1 MTNQQQREYEW
12 ETGQQLL
19 DASTTAED
27 LLRHNSNVQHMQER
41 GRDSAIDNM
50 VRGLADKVR
59 ANQDVSGRFRFAM
72 RLHARWYPPKL
83 RNAAV
88 QSILTKYD
96 EEK

>member
-1 MTNQQQREYEW
+1 MTQQEQREYEW

-19 DASTTAED
+19 DSTTTARD
-27 LLRHNSNVQHMQER
+27 LLCHNSNVQHMQER
-41 GRDSAIDNM
+41 GRDSTIDKM

-59 ANQDVSGRFRFAM
+59 ANQDTSGRFKFAM

-88 QSILTKYD
+88 QSILTKY
-96 EEK
+96 EE

>member
-1 MTNQQQREYEW
+1 MTQQEQREYEW

-19 DASTTAED
+19 DSTTTARD
-27 LLRHNSNVQHMQER
+27 LLLHNSNVSHMQER
-41 GRDSAIDNM
+41 GRDSVIDNM

-59 ANQDVSGRFRFAM
+59 TNQDTSGRFKFAM

-88 QSILTKYD
+88 QSILTKY
-96 EEK
+96 EE